1 MSTNYLK
8 QIKKEINY
16 LRAHEE
22 NDLEWYDEGIILLE
36 NNKLDEAEKKFKELI
51 MSQPN
56 AQDGY
61 EGLALTYEKLDRKDK
76 ALYFIKEA
84 LNKAKQF
91 LDQDT
96 IDELYGPTF
105 RRIQQMR

>member
-8 QIKKEINY
+8 QIKREINY
-16 LRAHEE
+16 IRPHGED
-22 NDLEWYDEGIILLE
+22 DLEWYNEGIILLE

-61 EGLALTYEKLDRKDK
+61 EGLALTYEKLGIKDK

-84 LNKAKQF
+84 MNKAKQF
-91 LDQDT
+91 IDKGT
-96 IDELYGPTF
+96 IEELYGQTF
-105 RRIQQMR
+105 KRIQQMK